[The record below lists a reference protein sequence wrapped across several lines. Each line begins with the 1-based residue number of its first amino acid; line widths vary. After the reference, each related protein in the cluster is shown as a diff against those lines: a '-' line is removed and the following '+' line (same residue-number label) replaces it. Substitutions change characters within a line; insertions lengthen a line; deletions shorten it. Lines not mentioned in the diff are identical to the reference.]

1 MRADKDILLHRYLL
15 SNISVPFCSQE
26 HGNKKNLNVFQL
38 MNGYLKS
45 GKYTEWNIK

>member
-26 HGNKKNLNVFQL
+26 HGNKKKSKCLSTDEWVF
-38 MNGYLKS
+38 KV
-45 GKYTEWNIK
+45 W